1 MNKLNK
7 IDELIIKILESMK
20 DEEIE
25 CFFENINFYSL
36 RASDLNKISEKEKKE
51 NEKLIR
57 EKEIEY
63 LLKSNISYHFKAL
76 LIKAK
81 RDE

>member
-1 MNKLNK
+1 MKKMNKRDK
-7 IDELIIKILESMK
+7 IIMKILESMQ
-20 DEEIE
+20 DIEIE
-25 CFFENINFYSL
+25 AFFEYINFYSL

>member
-1 MNKLNK
+1 
-7 IDELIIKILESMK
+7 MK

-63 LLKSNISYHFKAL
+63 LLKANISYHFKAL